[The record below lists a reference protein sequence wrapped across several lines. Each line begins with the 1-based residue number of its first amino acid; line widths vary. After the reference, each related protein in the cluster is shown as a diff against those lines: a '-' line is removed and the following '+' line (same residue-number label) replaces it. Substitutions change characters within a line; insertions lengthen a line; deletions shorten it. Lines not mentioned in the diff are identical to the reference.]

1 MGSLGREDR
10 ERGKERQ
17 ELEHEGGPAGVVA

>member
-1 MGSLGREDR
+1 MGSLGREER

-17 ELEHEGGPAGVVA
+17 ELEHEGGLAGVVA